1 MFHVKHEGLTSEAA
15 VLGLQLTGEQADRL
29 LAFEA
34 LVANRGA
41 AAGLVSRGD
50 LARLRERHVL
60 DCLRAAGAVEAG
72 DRTAADLGSGG
83 GLPGLVVAIVR
94 PALEV
99 TLIES
104 RTPKTAF
111 LELAVE
117 RLGLENVVVRH
128 ERVEHV
134 AGPFDLAFARAF
146 ANPERSWHAAE
157 RLLGPDGRLVY
168 FAGAG
173 FEPDRVPASV
183 TVRIL
188 TAPPVASMG
197 PLAIMSRQ

>member
-15 VLGLQLTGEQADRL
+15 ALGLQLTGEQADRL
-29 LAFEA
+29 QAFEELLA
-34 LVANRGA
+34 DRGA
-41 AAGLVSRGD
+41 AAGLVSSGD
-50 LARLRERHVL
+50 VARLRERHVL
-60 DCLRAAGAVEAG
+60 DCLRAAGVVESG

-99 TLIES
+99 KLIES

-128 ERVEHV
+128 ERVEH
-134 AGPFDLAFARAF
+134 ASGPFDLAFARAF
-146 ANPERSWHAAE
+146 ANPARSWRAAE
-157 RLLGPDGRLVY
+157 RLLRPGGRLVY
-168 FAGAG
+168 FAGAS
-173 FEPDRVPASV
+173 FEPDRVPAGV
-183 TVRIL
+183 NVRIL